1 VSITWR
7 KSKSGEWV
15 VCGPVDDV
23 RVGVVT
29 VTKRSGVIEH
39 VEIEK
44 LGRPFQ
50 TDDGRTLVYGYWP
63 ESSPQGERRFREGF
77 RASGSRWCVNNAPES
92 HNFRCGR
99 SQSAVDSSGIK
110 GMVCERCSNLPRW
123 ELSFC

>member
-1 VSITWR
+1 MSITWR

-50 TDDGRTLVYGYWP
+50 TDDGRTLVYGYP
-63 ESSPQGERRFREGF
+63 AKTERTTTATRSSYRGPCENCGEGK
-77 RASGSRWCVNNAPES
+77 ASYSV
-92 HNFRCGR
+92 
-99 SQSAVDSSGIK
+99 VDSSGIQ